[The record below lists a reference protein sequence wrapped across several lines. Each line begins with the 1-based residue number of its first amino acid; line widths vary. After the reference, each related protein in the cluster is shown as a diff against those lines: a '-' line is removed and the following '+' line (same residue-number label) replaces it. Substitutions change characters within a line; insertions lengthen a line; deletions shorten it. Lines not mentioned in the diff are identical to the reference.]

1 MIFHLYFCPFLLC
14 IGLFIVGCGVDIPDD
29 VGTASREIPKEISFS
44 YDVKPIL
51 SDRCFKCHGPDEAK
65 TEGDLRLDLAATA
78 YKETSSEGSSARFV
92 IKPGNLRQSEVV
104 NRILAKDPEVMMPPP
119 DEHLE
124 LSDREK
130 AILLKWIDQGA
141 EYQAHWSFV
150 PPTPQSLPH
159 ADDDWVEGPI
169 DQFVFAKLAEE
180 ELRPSPPAERTVIM
194 RRLALD
200 LTGLPPRPEHLQDQ
214 SLSLTHYVDTLLAS
228 PHYGEQMASEWMD
241 VARYADSHGYQDDG
255 LRNTWPYRDWVI
267 DAFNENLPYDTF
279 LLYQLAG
286 DQMDDPTTDQLIAT
300 CFNRNHPQTQ
310 EGGVIDE
317 EYRVEYVADRVN
329 TIGKGL
335 LGLTMECARCHDHK
349 YDPITQKDYFAFSA
363 YFNNNNDS
371 GIVPYNGE
379 ASPTVMLPS
388 EEARIALDAYANEI
402 DSLEALLVSSEYLE
416 DFQDWMNRIDN
427 FPEAITT
434 LNHGLVADFSFE
446 SEKKIAAHLLN
457 LDHKEGNEKPKDIK
471 YTYAYR
477 NNAIDKLDASIWGH
491 EDDRPEIV
499 AGVDGKGLKFVGDG
513 GVRFNRS
520 LDYDRHQPFTV
531 SIWIKRLKAGEEG
544 PIFGKTNGDFEGY
557 RGWLCKLNKNGTL
570 SFQLNHVWPDNAIDF
585 EMLDTVPI
593 NEWVHIVMS
602 YDGSS
607 RAEGVSFLING
618 KQPDYRLHAD
628 KLKKS
633 LLHGVNG
640 TNWSN
645 QPFLLGMELRKSI
658 QEIVMDELKIY
669 DRCLSKIE
677 MLALSGSEH
686 EKHYA
691 KDEQLDFYLKAR
703 KNDRYNQILDGL
715 TEVRKKENLLAT
727 DQPEIMVM
735 GEKKYPR
742 TTYLLDRGLYDQP
755 TDSVEASIPAVFKG
769 DAAPPKS
776 RKDFAEWIISP
787 SNPLTSRVAVN
798 RLWKMCFG
806 QGLVETQEDFGN
818 QGSLPTHPELLDWLA
833 LRFQALG
840 WDTKAL
846 LKEIVSSAT
855 YQQSSDFREDL
866 AELDPNNRLY
876 GRYPV
881 QRLSAET
888 IRDQALAGSG
898 LLVPQIGGASVYP
911 YQPAGIWKALA
922 TRNATEYHQ
931 QSGDSLYRRSLYTVW
946 KRSAPPPSMLS
957 FDAPDRYYCVVRRQ
971 ETSTPMQA
979 LVLMNDPQF
988 MEAARVLAQNL
999 LGQNAKD
1006 PAQEA
1011 FIRLVGRDPT
1021 QEELKTLSE
1030 ALGHWQDHFTNQSD
1044 ESEVILEIG
1053 EYPVDRQLS
1062 QKNLAA
1068 LTMTVS
1074 TIMNFEEFIT
1084 KR

>member
-1 MIFHLYFCPFLLC
+1 MIFRLYFCLP
-14 IGLFIVGCGVDIPDD
+14 LFIACLFLGGCGVDVPDQ
-29 VGTASREIPKEISFS
+29 VLTASGVIPKEISFN

-51 SDRCFKCHGPDEAK
+51 SDRCFKCHGPDETK
-65 TEGDLRLDLAATA
+65 MEGDLRLDLPETA
-78 YKETSSEGSSARFV
+78 YKETSSQGRSAPYV
-92 IKPGNLRQSEVV
+92 IKPGNINQSEFVH
-104 NRILAKDPEVMMPPP
+104 RILATDPEIVMPPS
-119 DEHLE
+119 DAHLT
-124 LSDREK
+124 LSNREK
-130 AILLKWIDQGA
+130 AILVRWIDQGA
-141 EYQAHWSFV
+141 EYQPHWSFV
-150 PPTPQSLPH
+150 PPKSQPVPEI
-159 ADDDWVEGPI
+159 DDDWIEGPI
-169 DQFVFAKLAEE
+169 DQFILAKLKED
-180 ELRPSPPAERTVIM
+180 ELRPSPRAARTVIM

-200 LTGLPPRPEHLQDQ
+200 LTGLPPTPEYLQDG
-214 SLSLTHYVDTLLAS
+214 SLTLTDYIDTLLAS

-267 DAFNENLPYDTF
+267 DAFNENLPYDSF

-286 DQMDDPTTDQLIAT
+286 DQIDNPTTDQLIAT

-349 YDPITQKDYFAFSA
+349 YDPITQKDYYAFSA

-388 EEARIALDAYANEI
+388 EEAQVALEAYAKQI
-402 DSLEALLVSSEYLE
+402 DSLEAQLVSSEYLE
-416 DFQDWMNRIDN
+416 DFKEWMKRRDDSPQVTSTFNS
-427 FPEAITT
+427 
-434 LNHGLVADFSFE
+434 GLVADFSFE
-446 SEKKIAAHLLN
+446 SEKRIAAHLLN
-457 LDHKEGNEKPKDIK
+457 LDNKTSKEKPKEIK
-471 YTYAYR
+471 YTYAYY
-477 NNAIDKLDASIWGH
+477 NKAINKLDASIWGH

-499 AGVDGKGLKFVGDG
+499 EGVEGSGLKFVGDG

-531 SIWIKRLKAGEEG
+531 SLWVKRLRAREEG

-585 EMLDTVPI
+585 ETLDTVPI
-593 NEWVHIVMS
+593 NEWVHIVMA

-607 RAEGVSFLING
+607 RAEGVSFFING
-618 KQPDYRLHAD
+618 KRPKYRLHAD
-628 KLKKS
+628 NLRKS

-669 DRCLSKIE
+669 NRCLSDIE
-677 MLALSGSEH
+677 MMVLYGLG
-686 EKHYA
+686 
-691 KDEQLDFYLKAR
+691 EQKKYTQEENLDYYLKSC
-703 KNDRYNQILDGL
+703 KNARYNRILTEL
-715 TEVRKKENLLAT
+715 TEVRRKENLLAT

-735 GEKKYPR
+735 REKKYPR

-755 TDSVEASIPAVFKG
+755 MDTVEASIPAVFTKNSTT
-769 DAAPPKS
+769 PSS
-776 RKDFAEWIISP
+776 RKGFAEWMISS

-833 LRFQALG
+833 LRFQELG

-855 YQQSSDFREDL
+855 YQQSSDFRLDL
-866 AELDPNNRLY
+866 AEIDPGNRLY
-876 GRYPV
+876 GKYPV
-881 QRLSAET
+881 QRLSAGT

-898 LLVPQIGGASVYP
+898 LLVREIGGESVYP
-911 YQPAGIWKALA
+911 YQPEGIWKALA

-988 MEAARVLAQNL
+988 IEAARVLAQDL
-999 LGQNAKD
+999 LSQDVNK
-1006 PAQEA
+1006 PTMEA
-1011 FIRLVGRDPT
+1011 FRRLVGREPT
-1021 QEELKTLSE
+1021 EEEWNTLSQ
-1030 ALGHWQDHFTNQSD
+1030 ALGHWQDHFANRSE
-1044 ESEVILEIG
+1044 ESEVLLEIG
-1053 EYPVDRQLS
+1053 EYPVDQDLP
-1062 QKNLAA
+1062 QDELAA